1 MNLVDSC
8 GWIEYFADTPRADF
22 YAEAIENTEELI
34 VPVICIMEVFKKIQ
48 MERDEDSAL
57 LAVGHMRQGKIIPVT
72 ESIALTAASFG
83 REYNLPLADSIIYA
97 IGITSGA
104 TIYTQDENFE
114 GLDGVAFCSVDTV

>member
-8 GWIEYFADTPRADF
+8 GWIEYFADTTRADF
-22 YAEAIENTEELI
+22 YAEAIENSDELI
-34 VPVICIMEVFKKIQ
+34 VPVICIMEVFRKIQ

-57 LAVGHMRQGKIIPVT
+57 LAVGHMRQGKIIPLT

-104 TIYTQDENFE
+104 TIFTQDEHFE
-114 GLDGVAFCSVDTV
+114 GLEGVTFCTL

>member
-8 GWIEYFADTPRADF
+8 GWIEYFADTTRADF
-22 YAEAIENTEELI
+22 YAEAIENSDELI
-34 VPVICIMEVFKKIQ
+34 VPVICIMEVFRKIQ

-57 LAVGHMRQGKIIPVT
+57 LAVGHMRQGKIIPLT

-104 TIYTQDENFE
+104 TIFTQDEHFE
-114 GLDGVAFCSVDTV
+114 GHEGVTFCTL

>member
-22 YAEAIENTEELI
+22 YAEAIENTDELI
-34 VPVICIMEVFKKIQ
+34 VPIICMMVVFKKICV
-48 MERDEDSAL
+48 EWDEDSAL

-83 REYNLPLADSIIYA
+83 TEHNLPLADSIIYA
-97 IGITSGA
+97 IGITSVA
-104 TIYTQDENFE
+104 TILTQDKHFE
-114 GLDGVAFCSVDTV
+114 GLKGVTFCTL

>member
-8 GWIEYFADTPRADF
+8 GWIEYFADTTRADF
-22 YAEAIENTEELI
+22 YAEAIENSDELI
-34 VPVICIMEVFKKIQ
+34 VPVICIMEVFRKIQ

-57 LAVGHMRQGKIIPVT
+57 LAVGHMRQGKIISLT

-83 REYNLPLADSIIYA
+83 TEHNLPLADSIIYA

-104 TIYTQDENFE
+104 TIFTQDEHFE
-114 GLDGVAFCSVDTV
+114 GLEGVTFCTL